1 MEKYVLYIA
10 SDKTKPDIY
19 CKGSIMCM
27 KMLDALPSKL
37 FNVQNCDMLRQKNVQ
52 FPNWLTGTPVLVD
65 KENGE
70 IYKGSLCTQFLREL
84 LQEEVRNQKL
94 NSKNTIS
101 SKIEN
106 EHTDTTENRNRDKQ
120 QYIGFGENVEEEE
133 EEDNYDPWETNDES
147 ISKYARDLDSQP
159 KSNQE
164 DVEAFMKQRQ
174 RSISQ
179 IDIEGK
185 VPPSIPQEPS

>member
-1 MEKYVLYIA
+1 MEEYVLYIA
-10 SDKTKPDIY
+10 SDKKNPDTY
-19 CKGSIMCM
+19 CKGSVMCM

-52 FPNWLTGTPVLVD
+52 FPNWLTGTPVIVD

-101 SKIEN
+101 PKIEN
-106 EHTDTTENRNRDKQ
+106 EHTDKTDYINRDKE
-120 QYIGFGENVEEEE
+120 QYVGFDENVEEV
-133 EEDNYDPWETNDES
+133 EDNYDPWETNDES
-147 ISKYARDLDSQP
+147 ISNHARDLDSQP

-185 VPPSIPQEPS
+185 APPSIPQEPS